1 MGFRGTPCGL
11 TPRNARCNN
20 HGGLSRFRVFTRRSV
35 NIRQGKWGYPATVRR
50 GGGRVVMRL
59 RSGSGL
65 ATTVTGRTACQAVV
79 MYAEARGTDAVKL
92 SAKWLTAL
100 AAIALLVVA
109 VAGSVKSTKAAVG
122 TIHAT
127 NMWSKLTTESPAPT
141 GEIFVGAGKSL
152 YATYVPLSPVTRL
165 IQLNSPGVGDSSNRL
180 KLTVLD
186 TGRNLTTT
194 VWDDAGFS
202 QGAFD
207 GSGYSFLTATT
218 VGNTQIFTLS
228 EISKPIAGVITDI
241 VLVDRSQ
248 TRALGADGLPG
259 GTLTNADTFTAISN
273 SSLAVNNFFAGDGL
287 TVPGWIQVIRNG
299 GAGIVVFD
307 IRYQTSLQEY
317 ISATVKTDVANVT
330 GANVNL
336 IETTRSSAR
345 FVGFVNILNST
356 QTVLNSNPL
365 TGITAPSSVANEA
378 AVPAN
383 AGPVTITYTDS
394 DNVVRSLTVLIDTLP
409 PTLNITSPG
418 HNSATQNRFPAFSFN
433 ANDVGAGLK
442 LVQQTAA
449 SVNVGPGNS
458 LFLAI
463 DRGNDG
469 ANGTPTLNATTG
481 ALAGTAPE
489 FAQLESLSLGTV
501 VDGQATLTVNHT
513 SLTALPNGTIVTP
526 NHQVGIQAGAIDLA
540 GNLGFSDSSATA
552 TGGVLGAAMP
562 SGFNELVVRIDQTI
576 PQFVTNT
583 PGCNP
588 NTPVLSG
595 TACENA
601 TGKTFDAAVPGDST
615 SVTSRSAVKVSFDG
629 PVTGVDATDFSV
641 TVSTGGTHVPTSV
654 TVNNTTTTPF
664 HGVVYLTLATSLPPG
679 STVTVALV
687 GLVSDTA
694 NNATQTGSV
703 ATADGI
709 PPAITI
715 VRSAGSGTGTAG
727 TAEDSTSLTKASMT
741 FTVTVDENVGTP
753 PTIRIQRAG
762 PVDESGNPG
771 TAMSALGNNVFTYI
785 HSAVG
790 GVSGSRFV
798 EVTAADVAGNSGK
811 GGSLTTAA
819 YTVDVVLATPTVA
832 PANNGTTT
840 FAKPIIL
847 IDYGVAGEASSVV
860 ITEMTLDGTN
870 VTAQLVRATNSKLFY
885 LVPTTNLANGSH
897 TLVIPALK
905 ATDAAGNQNGTAT
918 TIVFTKRDRVTFDLA
933 MASGWNSK
941 SFPAN
946 PVNPDINA
954 VFTNTSIDIVVAYD
968 AKAKSFQIATRDPVS
983 GAFTSTGANPLT
995 TIVSGRGYMV
1005 HTGNFEPVKVMLVGP
1020 SEPTVGQPPAIASID
1035 VEAGWNFVGASD
1047 STLVQSE
1054 GASGTQLNRNGGPAV
1069 ALSNYLA
1076 GVTWNRAYQFNTTGL
1091 AWVELLG
1098 GSAVNTGMGIWV
1110 FIVPNA
1116 DGTVADIL
1124 P

>member
-1 MGFRGTPCGL
+1 
-11 TPRNARCNN
+11 
-20 HGGLSRFRVFTRRSV
+20 
-35 NIRQGKWGYPATVRR
+35 
-50 GGGRVVMRL
+50 
-59 RSGSGL
+59 
-65 ATTVTGRTACQAVV
+65 

-100 AAIALLVVA
+100 AALALLAVA

-127 NMWSKLTTESPAPT
+127 NLWSMLTTESPAPT

-152 YATYVPLSPVTRL
+152 YSTYVPLAPATRL
-165 IQLNSPGVGDSSNRL
+165 IQTNSNRL
-180 KLTVLD
+180 RLTVLD
-186 TGRNLTTT
+186 TGKNTTTT
-194 VWDDAGFS
+194 VWDDADLA
-202 QGAFD
+202 QGTLA
-207 GSGYSFLTATT
+207 GAGYLFLTGTAI
-218 VGNTQIFTLS
+218 GNTQIFTLTDATL
-228 EISKPIAGVITDI
+228 PIAGVITDI
-241 VLVDRSQ
+241 ILVDRNSA
-248 TRALGADGLPG
+248 RALGADSLPG
-259 GTLTNADTFTAISN
+259 GTGANADTFTAV
-273 SSLAVNNFFAGDGL
+273 SSSILAVNNFFAGDG
-287 TVPGWIQVIRNG
+287 TVAGWIQVIRNSG
-299 GAGIVVFD
+299 STSVPFD
-307 IRYQTSLQEY
+307 IRYQTSQQEFVQVT
-317 ISATVKTDVANVT
+317 AKTDVANVT
-330 GANVNL
+330 GATVRL
-336 IETTRSSAR
+336 VETTRSSAR
-345 FVGFVNILNST
+345 FVGELTIQNAT
-356 QTVLNSNPL
+356 QTVQNTVPP
-365 TGITAPSSVANEA
+365 TGTAATTTEA

-394 DNVVRSLTVLIDTLP
+394 DNVVRSLTVLLDTLP
-409 PTLNITSPG
+409 PTLNITSPT
-418 HNSATQNRFPAFSFN
+418 HDSATQNRFPAFSFN

-442 LVQQTAA
+442 LVQQVAS
-449 SVNVGPGNS
+449 SVNVGPANS

-463 DRGNDG
+463 DRGNDALN
-469 ANGTPTLNATTG
+469 ANPTLNATTG
-481 ALAGTAPE
+481 ALAGTSPE
-489 FAQLESLSLGTV
+489 GAVNEALSIGSV
-501 VDGQATLTVNHT
+501 VDGQASLTVNHT

-526 NHQVGIQAGAIDLA
+526 NHKVGVQAGVIDLA
-540 GNLGFSDSSATA
+540 GNLGFSDSSTTA
-552 TGGVLGAAMP
+552 TGGVLGAVLP
-562 SGFNELVVRIDQTI
+562 SGFNELVIRIDQTI

-601 TGKTFDAAVPGDST
+601 TGKVFDAALVGDSAT
-615 SVTSRSAVKVSFDG
+615 VTSRSSVKVSFDG

-641 TVSTGGTHVPTSV
+641 TVSTGGTHVPSSV
-654 TVNNTTTTPF
+654 TVNNTATN
-664 HGVVYLTLATSLPPG
+664 GVVYLTLSTTLPPG

-727 TAEDSTSLTKASMT
+727 TTEDSTNLTKASMT
-741 FTVTVDENVGTP
+741 FTVTVDENVGTA

-819 YTVDVVLATPTVA
+819 YTVDVVLAAPTVT
-832 PANNGTTT
+832 PANTGTTT
-840 FAKPIIL
+840 FAKPIITV
-847 IDYGVAGEASSVV
+847 DYGVAGEASSVTV
-860 ITEMTLDGTN
+860 AEITLDGTN
-870 VTAQLVRATNSKLFY
+870 VTAQLVAATGKKLFY
-885 LVPTTNLANGSH
+885 LVPATALANGSH

-905 ATDAAGNQNGTAT
+905 ATDAAGNQNGAAT
-918 TIVFTKRDRVTFDLA
+918 TITFTKRDRVTFDLA

-941 SFPAN
+941 SFPTN

-954 VFTNTSIDIVVAYD
+954 VFTSTSIDIVVAYD
-968 AKAKSFQIATRDPVS
+968 AKTKSFQIATRDPVS

-995 TIVSGRGYMV
+995 TIMAGRGYMV

-1054 GASGTQLNRNGGPAV
+1054 GASGVQLNRNGGPAV
-1069 ALSNYLA
+1069 TLTNYVV
-1076 GVTWNRAYQFNTTGL
+1076 GVVWNRAYQFNTTGL

-1098 GSAVNTGMGIWV
+1098 GSAVNTGMGIWI